1 MVVVVVV
8 VEHVMVRKV
17 GAWCGLHE
25 QSKEMVEPLNRAVV
39 KYSEKWKK
47 LSSATYAHQFHV
59 LCVYK
64 ITILSHSY
72 AHQFH
77 VLCVYKNTILSHSY
91 AHLDASARDTLAPNT
106 PPRKR
111 AGMCTHMKVCRPE
124 KRVATLT
131 AATAHNAMNEYLLV

>member
-1 MVVVVVV
+1 MVVVVV

-64 ITILSHSY
+64 ITL
-72 AHQFH
+72 
-77 VLCVYKNTILSHSY
+77 LSHSY

-106 PPRKR
+106 TPRKR

-131 AATAHNAMNEYLLV
+131 AATAHSAMNEYLLV